1 MGGDVVSIETRDPVD
16 AAIFREVPN
25 VLRLEQMGP
34 NQIRATVADSSATLP
49 DLVEAVTS
57 QGGEVASAAES
68 NPSFD
73 EVFAILVER
82 SRLERAREA
91 EATRAA
97 DDDDKA
103 A

>member
-1 MGGDVVSIETRDPVD
+1 MGGDVVLIDTRDPVD
-16 AAIFREVPN
+16 ASVFREVPN
-25 VLRLEQMGP
+25 VVRLEQMGP
-34 NQIRATVADSSATLP
+34 NQVRATVADSSATLP

-57 QGGEVASAAES
+57 RGGEVASASES

-73 EVFAILVER
+73 EVFAVLVER

-91 EATRAA
+91 EAARAGA
-97 DDDDKA
+97 DDDKA

>member
-1 MGGDVVSIETRDPVD
+1 MGGDVVLIDTRDPVD
-16 AAIFREVPN
+16 AAVFREVPD
-25 VLRLEQMGP
+25 VLRLEQVGP
-34 NQIRATVADSSATLP
+34 NQVRATVADSSATLP

-57 QGGEVASAAES
+57 RGGEVASAAES

-82 SRLERAREA
+82 ARLERAREA
-91 EATRAA
+91 EAARAA
-97 DDDDKA
+97 DEDEA